1 MGPSHCDLSGNE
13 RTDQV
18 AKEAAELPQEQVPV
32 DVTTNCRAVARTARE
47 QTIEHWPPGWLQRLM
62 RGHIPPPVIGLDRQS
77 AIDVLQLR
85 AGHWSQFRSYLHR
98 IGWHPTSNCESCNDD
113 GCPAMLCP
121 ICREEPDGPDHIALR
136 CPALMRIRY
145 RETGTTNPTE
155 EGGPGDR
162 RGGGPGG
169 RRQTLPEPGGYV
181 RLTSDGGNINNKGVR
196 TCRCAQ
202 HLACVRLIEWVPSH
216 APNFNIILPAVCET
230 WTMGVHMRMC
240 KCITS
245 LTCVKLLSNLMG
257 P

>member
-62 RGHIPPPVIGLDRQS
+62 GGTHSAAGNRARPAERHPSTSFSCVQATGRSSGPTCTGSGGTRQ
-77 AIDVLQLR
+77 ATVR
-85 AGHWSQFRSYLHR
+85 VV
-98 IGWHPTSNCESCNDD
+98 TTT

-121 ICREEPDGPDHIALR
+121 ICREEPDRPDHIALR

-155 EGGPGDR
+155 EEV
-162 RGGGPGG
+162 RGTAGTDASRAWRLRPTNVG
-169 RRQTLPEPGGYV
+169 RGEHQQQRGAHVQM
-181 RLTSDGGNINNKGVR
+181 RSTSG
-196 TCRCAQ
+196 
-202 HLACVRLIEWVPSH
+202 L
-216 APNFNIILPAVCET
+216 
-230 WTMGVHMRMC
+230 C
-240 KCITS
+240 KAHR
-245 LTCVKLLSNLMG
+245 MG

>member
-32 DVTTNCRAVARTARE
+32 DVTTNCRAVARTVRE

-62 RGHIPPPVIGLDRQS
+62 GGHIPPPVTGLDRQS

-121 ICREEPDGPDHIALR
+121 ICREEPDRPDHIALR

-155 EGGPGDR
+155 EEVRGTAVVAALAAAAR
-162 RGGGPGG
+162 RL
-169 RRQTLPEPGGYV
+169 QSLEA
-181 RLTSDGGNINNKGVR
+181 TSD
-196 TCRCAQ
+196 
-202 HLACVRLIEWVPSH
+202 
-216 APNFNIILPAVCET
+216 
-230 WTMGVHMRMC
+230 
-240 KCITS
+240 
-245 LTCVKLLSNLMG
+245 
-257 P
+257 